1 MAEESSEF
9 ELADATHVRVVET
22 NLLHASDV
30 IYWLDGSSA
39 DSLAAMSRIE
49 IPLQVTFTEKPKAI
63 QHLHSLGKTAFWQ
76 TPDQPMHQGAT
87 TDAQR
92 ARPAQAAFDVAGTV
106 ADARQFFNPAAF
118 EITLGS
124 GNGHGVVL
132 YPSPLGVKAGAG
144 GVIQG
149 RVLKAVDSEP
159 LIWGL
164 LSLEVTVGL
173 NETVTFVGQT
183 DAKGDFR
190 IALKRLPP
198 LPLNTTEY
206 NAILRISG
214 DMAASA
220 SAPANT
226 ADFVALN
233 VESSTQAG
241 NFSQQVALTVR
252 PGLQQRINSMNKLFI
267 AVQTV

>member
-9 ELADATHVRVVET
+9 ELADATHVRVMET

-39 DSLAAMSRIE
+39 DSTAAMSRIE

-63 QHLHSLGKTAFWQ
+63 QHLHSIGKTAFWQ
-76 TPDQPMHQGAT
+76 TPIQPMHQGT
-87 TDAQR
+87 TSDAER
-92 ARPAQAAFDVAGTV
+92 ARPAQAPFDVAGNV
-106 ADARQFFNPAAF
+106 YDPRQFFNPAAF
-118 EITLGS
+118 EVSLGS
-124 GNGHGVVL
+124 GNGQGVVL

-144 GVIQG
+144 GVVQG
-149 RVLKAVDSEP
+149 RVLKAADNEP

-164 LSLEVTVGL
+164 LNLEVTVGL
-173 NETVTFVGQT
+173 NETINFVGQT

-206 NAILRISG
+206 NATLSISG

-220 SAPANT
+220 EVPANI
-226 ADFVALN
+226 ADFVALEI
-233 VESSTQAG
+233 ESTTAAG
-241 NFSQQVALTVR
+241 DFSPEVALTVR

-267 AVQTV
+267 AVQPV